1 MRGAWCV
8 RSFLYFGVKKLF
20 GLLFLGTIFVLVM
33 VRPVR
38 AEQPLAVVYP
48 PANHQTVA
56 DRIFLVGT
64 APPAGKVLVN
74 GKPIERSRAGHFAPS
89 FPLRIGEN
97 TFTLQYQNQQVQ
109 LKVQRQDTT
118 PAPPVGLTFGKD
130 SLTPSVDIARMPGEL
145 VCFSAIAPP
154 GAVVSVQLGEDNVRL
169 LPQLQQV
176 QLPANSALLTGRN
189 QPQSQVS
196 AGQYQGCTTLSTP
209 IPAGAMRYNSDNTL
223 QPQFQLTLNSQ
234 TITQPSPGKITVLSP
249 ANLEVVEVTA
259 NEGVARTGASTDY
272 SRLTP
277 LPKGTRAAV
286 TGKEGD
292 WLRLDYG
299 GWINSQETRTIPGA
313 IPPRSLIR
321 SVSARRVPGAT
332 EIVFPLQVAVPVS
345 VQQGDRTLTLSLY
358 NTIAQ
363 TDTIRFDDDP
373 IISRLDWQQTT
384 PDRLEYIFNLKSQQ
398 QWGYKLRYEGTSLV
412 LTLRHVP
419 KSGGQVKSQKSK
431 VKSLPSSAAK
441 GQNFPT
447 PDSPVRAHSSATL
460 PTPDSSIT
468 GIKILLDPG
477 HGGKE
482 SGAVG
487 PTGYPEKDINL
498 LISKLVREQLE
509 QQGAEVYMTRENDL
523 DLSLPDRVAII
534 DKIDPAIAIS
544 LHYNALPDAGDAMKT
559 QGLAA
564 FWYHPQ
570 AHDLAKFLHSYLV
583 QKLDR
588 PDYGLYWNNLALT
601 RPASAPTILLELGF
615 MINPYEFEWI
625 VNPQAQQQLAS
636 AIAQGITQWFSNQ

>member
-1 MRGAWCV
+1 MV
-8 RSFLYFGVKKLF
+8 
-20 GLLFLGTIFVLVM
+20 LLM
-33 VRPVR
+33 VRPVG
-38 AEQPLAVVYP
+38 AEQQLLVVYP
-48 PANHQTVA
+48 PTNHQTTA

-64 APPAGKVLVN
+64 APSSGQVLVN

-89 FPLRIGEN
+89 FPLRVGDN
-97 TFTLQYQNQQVQ
+97 TFTLQYQDRQVQ
-109 LKVQRQDTT
+109 LKVQRQDPT
-118 PAPPVGLTFGKD
+118 PAPPVGLAFGKD
-130 SLTPSVDIARMPGEL
+130 SLTPNVDLAKMPGER

-154 GAVVSVQLGEDNVRL
+154 QAVVSVHLGKDNVRL
-169 LPQLQQV
+169 LPQIQQV

-189 QPQSQVS
+189 QPTRELTS
-196 AGQYQGCTTLSTP
+196 GQYQGCTTLPELENLVYGNNAITSGLTTGSE
-209 IPAGAMRYNSDNTL
+209 I
-223 QPQFQLTLNSQ
+223 QPQFQLTLNGQ
-234 TITQPSPGKITVLSP
+234 TMTQLSPGKITVLSP
-249 ANLEVVEVTA
+249 ANLEVIEVTA

-286 TGKEGD
+286 TGKEGE

-299 GWINSQETRTIPGA
+299 GWINRKETRTISGA

-332 EIVFPLQVAVPVS
+332 EIVFPLQVPVPVS
-345 VQQGDRTLTLSLY
+345 VQQGNRSLTLTLY
-358 NTIAQ
+358 NTTAQ

-373 IISRLDWQQTT
+373 IISRLDWQQTN
-384 PDRLEYIFNLKSQQ
+384 PERLEYIFNLKSQQ

-412 LTLRHVP
+412 LTLRHAPAWKQSVI
-419 KSGGQVKSQKSK
+419 QKSK
-431 VKSLPSSAAK
+431 VKSQNSS
-441 GQNFPT
+441 T
-447 PDSPVRAHSSATL
+447 PDFP
-460 PTPDSSIT
+460 IT

-482 SGAVG
+482 TGALG
-487 PTGYPEKDINL
+487 PTGYPEKEINL

-509 QQGAEVYMTRENDL
+509 QRGATVYMTREEDI

-534 DKIDPAIAIS
+534 DRIEPAIAIS
-544 LHYNALPDAGDAMKT
+544 LHYNALPDAGDAMRT

-570 AHDLAKFLHSYLV
+570 AHDLASFLQSYLV
-583 QKLDR
+583 KKLNR

-601 RPASAPTILLELGF
+601 RPASAPSILLELGF
-615 MINPYEFEWI
+615 MINPQEFEWI
-625 VNPQAQQQLAS
+625 VDPQAQQQLAS
-636 AIAQGITQWFSNQ
+636 AIAQGITQWFSAIK

>member
-1 MRGAWCV
+1 
-8 RSFLYFGVKKLF
+8 
-20 GLLFLGTIFVLVM
+20 M

-38 AEQPLAVVYP
+38 AEQPLSVVYP

-64 APPAGKVLVN
+64 APPSGKVLVN
-74 GKPIERSRAGHFAPS
+74 SKPIERSRAGHFAPS
-89 FPLRIGEN
+89 FPLRVGDN
-97 TFTLQYQNQQVQ
+97 TFTVQYQNQQVQ
-109 LKVQRQDTT
+109 LNVQRQDPT
-118 PAPPVGLTFGKD
+118 PAPPVGLAFGKD
-130 SLTPSVDIARMPGEL
+130 SLTPNVDIARMPGEL

-154 GAVVSVQLGEDNVRL
+154 NATVFVQLGNDNIRL

-196 AGQYQGCTTLSTP
+196 VGKYQGCTTLLAPSS
-209 IPAGAMRYNSDNTL
+209 AGSMRDNSDNTITSDVLPVENTL
-223 QPQFQLTLNSQ
+223 QPQFQLTLNGQ
-234 TITQPSPGKITVLSP
+234 TVTQPSPGKVTVLSP
-249 ANLEVVEVTA
+249 ANLQVIEVTA

-286 TGKEGD
+286 TGKEGE

-299 GWINSQETRTIPGA
+299 GWINSKETRIIPGA

-332 EIVFPLQVAVPVS
+332 EIVFPLQVPVPVS
-345 VQQGDRTLTLSLY
+345 IQQGDRTLTLTLY
-358 NTIAQ
+358 NTTAQ

-373 IISRLDWQQTT
+373 IISRLDWQQAT

-398 QWGYKLRYEGTSLV
+398 QWGYKLRYEGTNLV
-412 LTLRHVP
+412 LTLRHQP
-419 KSGGQVKSQKSK
+419 RIGGQVKSQKSK
-431 VKSLPSSAAK
+431 GASALGRQRRGRVSRLEATVVGSADLKQLAFKS
-441 GQNFPT
+441 QNVSNPH
-447 PDSPVRAHSSATL
+447 SP
-460 PTPDSSIT
+460 IT

-482 SGAVG
+482 SGSVG

-498 LISKLVREQLE
+498 LMSKLVREQLE
-509 QQGAEVYMTRENDL
+509 QRGAEIYMTRQEDK

-534 DKIDPAIAIS
+534 DKIEPAIAIS

-570 AHDLAKFLHSYLV
+570 AHDLARFLHSYLV
-583 QKLDR
+583 KKLNR

-601 RPASAPTILLELGF
+601 RPASAPSILLELGF
-615 MINPYEFEWI
+615 MINPQEFEWI
-625 VNPQAQQQLAS
+625 VNSQAQQQLAS
-636 AIAQGITQWFSNQ
+636 AIAQGITQWFSNIR

>member
-1 MRGAWCV
+1 
-8 RSFLYFGVKKLF
+8 
-20 GLLFLGTIFVLVM
+20 M

-38 AEQPLAVVYP
+38 AEQPLSIAYP
-48 PANHQTVA
+48 PTNHQTVA

-64 APPAGKVLVN
+64 APPTGKVLVN
-74 GKPIERSRAGHFAPS
+74 SKPIERSRAGHFAPS
-89 FPLRIGEN
+89 FPLRVGDN

-109 LKVQRQDTT
+109 LRVQRQDTT
-118 PAPPVGLTFGKD
+118 PAPPVGLAFGKD
-130 SLTPSVDIARMPGEL
+130 SLIPNVDIARMLGEL

-154 GAVVSVQLGEDNVRL
+154 QSIVSVQLGKQNIRL

-189 QPQSQVS
+189 QPTRQLT
-196 AGQYQGCTTLSTP
+196 AGQYQGCTTLPEPQTLTYDNNAMTSSLTP
-209 IPAGAMRYNSDNTL
+209 SSGI
-223 QPQFQLTLNSQ
+223 QPQFQLTLNGQ

-249 ANLEVVEVTA
+249 ANLQVLEVTA

-286 TGKEGD
+286 TGKEGE

-299 GWINSQETRTIPGA
+299 GWINSKETRTIPGA

-332 EIVFPLQVAVPVS
+332 EIVFPLQVPVPVS
-345 VQQGDRTLTLSLY
+345 VQQGDRALTLTLH
-358 NTIAQ
+358 NTTAQ

-373 IISRLDWQQTT
+373 IISRLDWQQAA
-384 PDRLEYIFNLKSQQ
+384 PERLEYIFNLKSQQ
-398 QWGYKLRYEGTSLV
+398 QWGYKLRYEGTSLI
-412 LTLRHVP
+412 LTLRHQP
-419 KSGGQVKSQKSK
+419 RSREQVKSQKSK
-431 VKSLPSSAAK
+431 IKS
-441 GQNFPT
+441 QNIST
-447 PDSPVRAHSSATL
+447 PDSRTGGLTNPPL
-460 PTPDSSIT
+460 PTPDSRLH

-482 SGAVG
+482 TGALG

-509 QQGAEVYMTRENDL
+509 KRGAEVYMTREEDK
-523 DLSLPDRVAII
+523 DVSLPDRVAII
-534 DKIDPAIAIS
+534 DKIEPAIAIS

-570 AHDLAKFLHSYLV
+570 AHDLARFLHSYLV
-583 QKLDR
+583 KKLNR

-636 AIAQGITQWFSNQ
+636 AIAQGITQWFSNK

>member
-1 MRGAWCV
+1 
-8 RSFLYFGVKKLF
+8 
-20 GLLFLGTIFVLVM
+20 M
-33 VRPVR
+33 VRPVG
-38 AEQPLAVVYP
+38 AKQPLAVVYP

-64 APPAGKVLVN
+64 APPSGKVLVN

-89 FPLRIGEN
+89 FPLQVGDN

-118 PAPPVGLTFGKD
+118 PVPPVGLAFGKD
-130 SLTPSVDIARMPGEL
+130 SLTPNVDIARMPGEL

-154 GAVVSVQLGEDNVRL
+154 QSVVSVQLGKDNIRL
-169 LPQLQQV
+169 FPQIQQV

-189 QPQSQVS
+189 QPTRQLTS
-196 AGQYQGCTTLSTP
+196 GQYQGCTTLPELGNFVDGNNAISGGFTP
-209 IPAGAMRYNSDNTL
+209 GSGI
-223 QPQFQLTLNSQ
+223 QPQFQLTLNGQ
-234 TITQPSPGKITVLSP
+234 TVTQPSPGKVTILSP
-249 ANLEVVEVTA
+249 ANLAVVEVTA

-286 TGKEGD
+286 TGKEGE

-299 GWINSQETRTIPGA
+299 GWINSKETRIIPGA

-332 EIVFPLQVAVPVS
+332 EIVFPLQVPVPVS
-345 VQQGDRTLTLSLY
+345 IKQGDRSLTLTLH
-358 NTIAQ
+358 NTTAQ

-373 IISRLDWQQTT
+373 IISRLDWQQVT

-398 QWGYKLRYEGTSLV
+398 QWGYKLRYDGTSLI
-412 LTLRHVP
+412 LTLRHQP
-419 KSGGQVKSQKSK
+419 RTGRQVKIQNSKLQASDSQ
-431 VKSLPSSAAK
+431 LP
-441 GQNFPT
+441 T
-447 PDSPVRAHSSATL
+447 PVRAGLETRPYRL
-460 PTPDSSIT
+460 PTPNSPLA

-482 SGAVG
+482 TGALG

-498 LISKLVREQLE
+498 LMSKLVREQLE
-509 QQGAEVYMTRENDL
+509 KRGATVYMTRESDI
-523 DLSLPDRVAII
+523 DLSLPDRVTII

-570 AHDLAKFLHSYLV
+570 AHDLARFLHGYLV
-583 QKLDR
+583 QKLNR

-625 VNPQAQQQLAS
+625 VNLQAQQQLAS
-636 AIAQGITQWFSNQ
+636 AIAQGITHWFSNI

>member
-1 MRGAWCV
+1 
-8 RSFLYFGVKKLF
+8 VKKLF
-20 GLLFLGTIFVLVM
+20 GLFFLGTIFVLLM
-33 VRPVR
+33 VRPVG
-38 AEQPLAVVYP
+38 AEQQLSVVYP

-64 APPAGKVLVN
+64 APPTGKVLVN

-89 FPLRIGEN
+89 FPLRVGEN
-97 TFTLQYQNQQVQ
+97 TFILQYQDRQVQ

-118 PAPPVGLTFGKD
+118 PVPPVGLAFGKD
-130 SLTPSVDIARMPGEL
+130 SLTPNVDIARMPGEL

-154 GAVVSVQLGEDNVRL
+154 QSTVSVQLGKDNIRL
-169 LPQLQQV
+169 FPQIQQV

-189 QPQSQVS
+189 QPTRQLTS
-196 AGQYQGCTTLSTP
+196 GQYQGCTTLPELGNFVDGNNTITSGFTP
-209 IPAGAMRYNSDNTL
+209 SSGI
-223 QPQFQLTLNSQ
+223 QPQFQLILNGQ
-234 TITQPSPGKITVLSP
+234 TVTQPSPGKVTVLSP

-286 TGKEGD
+286 TGKEGE

-299 GWINSQETRTIPGA
+299 GWINSKETRTIPGA

-332 EIVFPLQVAVPVS
+332 EIVFPLQVPVPVS
-345 VQQGDRTLTLSLY
+345 IQQGDRTLTLTLY
-358 NTIAQ
+358 NTTAQ
-363 TDTIRFDDDP
+363 TDTIRLDDDP
-373 IISRLDWQQTT
+373 TISRLDWQQVT
-384 PDRLEYIFNLKSQQ
+384 PNRLEYIFNLKSQQ

-412 LTLRHVP
+412 LTLRHSP
-419 KSGGQVKSQKSK
+419 KIQNSKFKIQNSKFQVSDSR
-431 VKSLPSSAAK
+431 LPCTGAQQCA
-441 GQNFPT
+441 PT
-447 PDSPVRAHSSATL
+447 DSPLS
-460 PTPDSSIT
+460 

-482 SGAVG
+482 TGALG

-509 QQGAEVYMTRENDL
+509 KRGAEVYLTREEDV
-523 DLSLPDRVAII
+523 DLSLPDRVTII
-534 DKIDPAIAIS
+534 DKIEPAIAIS

-570 AHDLAKFLHSYLV
+570 AHDLASFLHSYLV
-583 QKLDR
+583 QKLNR

-615 MINPYEFEWI
+615 MINPHEFEWI

-636 AIAQGITQWFSNQ
+636 AIAQGITQWFSNIEINS

>member
-1 MRGAWCV
+1 
-8 RSFLYFGVKKLF
+8 VKKLF
-20 GLLFLGTIFVLVM
+20 GLFFLGTLFVLVM
-33 VRPVR
+33 VRPVG
-38 AEQPLAVVYP
+38 AEQPISVVYP

-56 DRIFLVGT
+56 DRIFLIGT
-64 APPAGKVLVN
+64 APPSGKVLVN
-74 GKPIERSRAGHFAPS
+74 GKPIERSHAGHFAPS
-89 FPLRIGEN
+89 FPLRVGDN

-118 PAPPVGLTFGKD
+118 PAPPVGLAFGKD
-130 SLTPSVDIARMPGEL
+130 SLTPKVDIARMPGEL
-145 VCFSAIAPP
+145 VCFSAIAP
-154 GAVVSVQLGEDNVRL
+154 ANATVVVQLGNESISL

-176 QLPANSALLTGRN
+176 QLPANSALLTGQN
-189 QPQSQVS
+189 QPTRQLTT
-196 AGQYQGCTTLSTP
+196 GQYQGCTTLPELGTVVLGNNVITSGFTP
-209 IPAGAMRYNSDNTL
+209 TGI
-223 QPQFQLTLNSQ
+223 QPQFQLTLNGQ
-234 TITQPSPGKITVLSP
+234 TITQPSPGKVTVLSP
-249 ANLEVVEVTA
+249 AQLEVVEVTA
-259 NEGVARTGASTDY
+259 DEGVARTGASTDY

-286 TGKEGD
+286 TGKEGE

-299 GWINSQETRTIPGA
+299 GWINSKETRTIPGA

-332 EIVFPLQVAVPVS
+332 EIVFPLQVPVPVS
-345 VQQGDRTLTLSLY
+345 IQQGDRTLTLTLY
-358 NTIAQ
+358 NTTAQ

-373 IISRLDWQQTT
+373 IISRLDWQQAA

-412 LTLRHVP
+412 LTLRHAP
-419 KSGGQVKSQKSK
+419 KSGRQGELGVPTEWGLGVKGTRGQFNSK
-431 VKSLPSSAAK
+431 FKI
-441 GQNFPT
+441 QNSKFKIRTTPDSRLPT
-447 PDSPVRAHSSATL
+447 PDSPLS
-460 PTPDSSIT
+460 

-487 PTGYPEKDINL
+487 PTGYPEKEINL
-498 LISKLVREQLE
+498 LISKLIREQLE
-509 QQGAEVYMTRENDL
+509 QRGAEVYMTREEDV

-534 DKIDPAIAIS
+534 DEIEPAIAIS
-544 LHYNALPDAGDAMKT
+544 LHYNALPDAGDAINTK
-559 QGLAA
+559 GLAA

-570 AHDLAKFLHSYLV
+570 AHDLASFLRDYLV
-583 QKLDR
+583 KKLNR

-601 RPASAPTILLELGF
+601 RPASAPSILLELGF

-625 VNPQAQQQLAS
+625 VKPQAQQQLAS
-636 AIAQGITQWFSNQ
+636 AIAQGITQWFSNK

>member
-1 MRGAWCV
+1 
-8 RSFLYFGVKKLF
+8 VKKLF
-20 GLLFLGTIFVLVM
+20 GLFVLGTVLVLVM

-38 AEQPLAVVYP
+38 AAQPLSVVYP

-74 GKPIERSRAGHFAPS
+74 GKPIERSRTGHFAPS
-89 FPLRIGEN
+89 FPLRVGEN
-97 TFTLQYQNQQVQ
+97 AFTLQYQNQQVQ

-118 PAPPVGLTFGKD
+118 PSPPVGLAFGKD
-130 SLTPSVDIARMPGEL
+130 SLTPNIDIARMPGEL
-145 VCFSAIAPP
+145 ICFSAIAPP
-154 GAVVSVQLGEDNVRL
+154 NATVSVQLGNDYIRL
-169 LPQLQQV
+169 LPQLQQT

-189 QPQSQVS
+189 QPQSQAS
-196 AGQYQGCTTLSTP
+196 IGKYQGCTTLSVP
-209 IPAGAMRYNSDNTL
+209 SSAGARRYNSDNIITGDPLPAENTL
-223 QPQFQLTLNSQ
+223 QPQFQLVLNGQ
-234 TITQPSPGKITVLSP
+234 TITQPSPGKVAVLSP
-249 ANLEVVEVTA
+249 AQLQVIEVTA
-259 NEGVARTGASTDY
+259 DEGVARTGASTDY

-286 TGKEGD
+286 TGKEGE

-299 GWINSQETRTIPGA
+299 GWINSKETRTIPGA

-332 EIVFPLQVAVPVS
+332 EIVFPLQVPVPVS
-345 VQQGDRTLTLSLY
+345 IQQSDRILTLTLY
-358 NTIAQ
+358 NTTAQ
-363 TDTIRFDDDP
+363 TDTIRLDDDP

-412 LTLRHVP
+412 LTLRHAP
-419 KSGGQVKSQKSK
+419 TRGQVKSQKSK
-431 VKSLPSSAAK
+431 VKS
-441 GQNFPT
+441 QNFPI
-447 PDSPVRAHSSATL
+447 PDSPLS
-460 PTPDSSIT
+460 

-482 SGAVG
+482 SGALG
-487 PTGYPEKDINL
+487 PTGYPEKEINL

-509 QQGAEVYMTRENDL
+509 KRGAEVYMTREEDK
-523 DLSLPDRVAII
+523 DLSLPNRVAII
-534 DKIDPAIAIS
+534 DKIEPAIAIS
-544 LHYNALPDAGDAMKT
+544 LHYNALPDAGDAMNTK
-559 QGLAA
+559 GLSA

-570 AHDLAKFLHSYLV
+570 AHDIANFLHTYLV
-583 QKLDR
+583 KKLNR

-601 RPASAPTILLELGF
+601 RPASAPSILLELGF

-636 AIAQGITQWFSNQ
+636 AIAQGITQWFSNIK

>member
-1 MRGAWCV
+1 
-8 RSFLYFGVKKLF
+8 
-20 GLLFLGTIFVLVM
+20 M
-33 VRPVR
+33 VRPVG
-38 AEQPLAVVYP
+38 AEQQLSVVYP

-64 APPAGKVLVN
+64 APPTGKVLVN

-89 FPLRIGEN
+89 FPLRVGDN
-97 TFTLQYQNQQVQ
+97 TFTLQYQDRQVQ

-118 PAPPVGLTFGKD
+118 PAPPIGLAFGKD
-130 SLTPSVDIARMPGEL
+130 SLTPNVDIARMPGEL

-154 GAVVSVQLGEDNVRL
+154 QSVVSVQLGKDNIRL
-169 LPQLQQV
+169 LPQLQQA

-189 QPQSQVS
+189 QPTRQLTS
-196 AGQYQGCTTLSTP
+196 GQYQGCTTLPELGNLPYENNVMTSGFTP
-209 IPAGAMRYNSDNTL
+209 GSGI
-223 QPQFQLTLNSQ
+223 QPQFQLTLNGQ
-234 TITQPSPGKITVLSP
+234 TVTQLSPGKVTILSP

-277 LPKGTRAAV
+277 LPKGTRATV
-286 TGKEGD
+286 TGKEGE

-299 GWINSQETRTIPGA
+299 GWINSQETRIIPGA

-321 SVSARRVPGAT
+321 SVSAHRVPGAT
-332 EIVFPLQVAVPVS
+332 EIVLPLQVPVPVS
-345 VQQGDRTLTLSLY
+345 IQQGDRTLTLTLH
-358 NTIAQ
+358 NTTAQ

-373 IISRLDWQQTT
+373 IISRLDWQQVT

-412 LTLRHVP
+412 LTLRHQP
-419 KSGGQVKSQKSK
+419 RNREQVKSQKSR
-431 VKSLPSSAAK
+431 VKIQNSELKISDSRLPNASSHNGGNPRKRLA
-441 GQNFPT
+441 P
-447 PDSPVRAHSSATL
+447 PDSPLS
-460 PTPDSSIT
+460 

-482 SGAVG
+482 SGALG
-487 PTGYPEKDINL
+487 STGYPEKEINL
-498 LISKLVREQLE
+498 LMSKLVREQLARR
-509 QQGAEVYMTRENDL
+509 GAEVYLTREDDR

-534 DKIDPAIAIS
+534 DKIEPAIAIS
-544 LHYNALPDAGDAMKT
+544 LHYNALPDAGNAMKT

-570 AHDLAKFLHSYLV
+570 AHDLASFLHSYLV
-583 QKLDR
+583 QKLNR

-636 AIAQGITQWFSNQ
+636 AIAQGITQWFSNIR